1 MTKDVVARE
10 AAIAKG
16 NRASETRE
24 REREWRPKTKVRKR
38 NKIEE

>member
-16 NRASETRE
+16 NRASEN
-24 REREWRPKTKVRKR
+24 KRKR
-38 NKIEE
+38 KRMETKD